1 MEASPI
7 SMLQSVCMD
16 YSQGVPLYQDRPK
29 YGLTLK
35 LTMALPVVL
44 IAAGICYWST
54 GDATG
59 GSGLAV
65 PGVITGLVFWF
76 VFPRE
81 YRVYDDHLRIV
92 LGRPFSVK
100 VGFQDVEAVRTTSR
114 SSLSLNFVTRIT
126 RTYVEIARKKRTS
139 ITITP
144 MVAESFVEEA
154 NRALGRW
161 AATRLQ

>member
-1 MEASPI
+1 
-7 SMLQSVCMD
+7 LV
-16 YSQGVPLYQDRPK
+16 
-29 YGLTLK
+29 
-35 LTMALPVVL
+35 
-44 IAAGICYWST
+44 
-54 GDATG
+54 
-59 GSGLAV
+59 V

-126 RTYVEIARKKRTS
+126 RTYVEIARKKGTS

-144 MVAESFVEEA
+144 MVAE
-154 NRALGRW
+154 
-161 AATRLQ
+161 